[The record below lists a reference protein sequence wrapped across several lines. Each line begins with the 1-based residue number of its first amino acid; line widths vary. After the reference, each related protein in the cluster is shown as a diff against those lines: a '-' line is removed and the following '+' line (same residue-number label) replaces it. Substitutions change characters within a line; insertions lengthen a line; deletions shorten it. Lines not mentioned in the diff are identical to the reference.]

1 VCCATY
7 WQRHSI
13 DEAGVVGVQ
22 LQKLLFFLS
31 AMTIISL
38 FSMETATMLAGASAL
53 MLYAIGLVGAQ
64 KRDIRYLRAYGV
76 VSILIIVL
84 TCIAGLV
91 LVGMMTVNPPP
102 MNEEGFHPRNFM
114 KQHGMGVELPRTFTT
129 LPRGAIPAST
139 LQHGVYDASLTR
151 NTKIHPELAVLA
163 PHNKRQDVQTAD
175 LQENCDFQVTPF
187 GWAMLALGSL
197 VALLMFVIKI
207 KTIALAFRMRRML
220 VSLAAQRLPVTMS
233 TMPTSAAAAAICNS
247 SNVCTSKP
255 MMASVPETRREC
267 ERCTFVNVA
276 ATARCAMCDSPL
288 PLAAAPV
295 HVNGAPKIYVAGS
308 YVPMNQV

>member
-1 VCCATY
+1 MIVMA
-7 WQRHSI
+7 RHSI

-91 LVGMMTVNPPP
+91 LVAMMSAQAPP
-102 MNEEGFHPRNFM
+102 NDEGFHPRNFM
-114 KQHGMGVELPRTFTT
+114 KQHGMATEQPRTFTT
-129 LPRGAIPAST
+129 LPRGAFPAST
-139 LQHGVYDASLTR
+139 YDASAVTATR
-151 NTKIHPELAVLA
+151 NNKIHPELAVLA
-163 PHNKRQDVQTAD
+163 PHNKRQAD
-175 LQENCDFQVTPF
+175 FPEQECDFQVTSF

-220 VSLAAQRLPVTMS
+220 VALAAQRLPVTMS
-233 TMPTSAAAAAICNS
+233 TMPTSAAAAAICNA
-247 SNVCTSKP
+247 SKP
-255 MMASVPETRREC
+255 VTMAQVPETRREC

-295 HVNGAPKIYVAGS
+295 HVNGAPKIYVAGT
-308 YVPMNQV
+308 YVPLNQV